1 MQLVINRCYT
11 YLLPMLDWWDERT
24 LINNQLRGVFLSD
37 KDCPE
42 LDNHIFVLYEFTGQR
57 WFTSFEQV
65 MKDSDYFITS
75 YEPDKRHVMFV
86 YEVPPHQQ
94 VSYDMFKDSRYSKI
108 SEQLKQR
115 IVQFHGPENT
125 KRAKAVMYRE
135 ESMFVEWEQ
144 KINEGLPNSQHI
156 KIPRDQEAS
165 DALHMEN
172 ESFDKSM
179 TGIDKTIVDNKEFS
193 KEEGVGYGREDGD

>member
-1 MQLVINRCYT
+1 M

-37 KDCPE
+37 KDYPE
-42 LDNHIFVLYEFTGQR
+42 LDNHIFVLYEFSGQR

-65 MKDSDYFITS
+65 LKDSDYFVTS

-86 YEVPPHQQ
+86 YEVPAHQQ
-94 VSYDMFKDSRYSKI
+94 VSYDMFMLSKYSRI

-115 IVQFHGPENT
+115 IIKFHGPDNT

-135 ESMFVEWEQ
+135 ESMFVEWES
-144 KINEGLPNSQHI
+144 KINEGLPVSQHI

-165 DALHMEN
+165 DALHMKN
-172 ESFDKSM
+172 EAFDKSM
-179 TGIDKTIVDNKEFS
+179 TGVGKAIVDNEGFS
-193 KEEGVGYGREDGD
+193 KEEKEAYDREDGN